1 MASFGLQDRDED
13 SEAPEATDGNG
24 EATESQ
30 GQGLEGIAVAVAV
43 LVQQSRSTIDS
54 FWRRQIAATVSHDG
68 CRDHFGMDC
77 GDLLFEY
84 VNAIIRWRKNKKI
97 RK

>member
-1 MASFGLQDRDED
+1 MASFGLQDRDQA
-13 SEAPEATDGNG
+13 SEAPVG

-30 GQGLEGIAVAVAV
+30 GEGSAVAVAAVAV

-54 FWRRQIAATVSHDG
+54 FWTRQIAATVSHDG

-77 GDLLFEY
+77 EY
-84 VNAIIRWRKNKKI
+84 LHFRNVIATIAQKK
-97 RK
+97 KK